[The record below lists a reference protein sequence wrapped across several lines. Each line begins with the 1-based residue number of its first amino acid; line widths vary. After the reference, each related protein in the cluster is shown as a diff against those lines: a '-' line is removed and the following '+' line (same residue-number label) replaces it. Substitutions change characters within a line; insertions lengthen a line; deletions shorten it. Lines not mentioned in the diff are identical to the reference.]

1 MSEQYERIYALCI
14 NQGISIAGLC
24 GAVGISKSAF
34 TELKSGRTKSLGAK
48 SLSKIAEYF
57 GVSTDY
63 LLSHV
68 PTERDDT
75 NKGVSIPVVGIVHAG
90 VPIEA
95 VQDILDFEEITP
107 ELAAS
112 GEFMALRVS
121 GDSMEPR
128 ICAGDVVIVRRQPTA
143 ENGDVCVVMV
153 NEDEATLKKIQ
164 RTDDGIMLIPFNS
177 NYAPMFFTNKQI
189 EQLPVTILGKVIEN
203 RQKY

>member
-1 MSEQYERIYALCI
+1 MFYERLKRICKAKGTNITKVC
-14 NQGISIAGLC
+14 
-24 GAVGISKSAF
+24 
-34 TELKSGRTKSLGAK
+34 TELGLSTSSTSNWKSGKMPNYNSLKKLADY
-48 SLSKIAEYF
+48 L
-57 GVSTDY
+57 GVSVDF
-63 LLSHV
+63 LISEDNGEV
-68 PTERDDT
+68 
-75 NKGVSIPVVGIVHAG
+75 NVSGKGVKIPVIGIVHAG
-90 VPIEA
+90 LPVEA
-95 VQDILDFEEITP
+95 VEEILDFEELTP

-112 GEFMALRVS
+112 GEFMALRIS

-153 NEDEATLKKIQ
+153 NGDEATLKKIQ
-164 RTDDGIMLIPFNS
+164 RTDDGMVLIPFNS